1 MISARALH
9 YVFKIGNRA
18 KNIHFFR
25 EILGMKVLRH
35 EEFTEGCDAACNG
48 PYDNR
53 WSKTMIGYGPESS
66 HFVIELTYN
75 YGVKEYAL
83 GNDFVGVTIKS
94 TDIIDRA
101 VKHGYPVEKVTDETH
116 QAVLVSPDGYRV
128 FVVSESPAPGTDPVQ
143 RVALHVT
150 DLERSRRYWVETLAM
165 AQLEG
170 GGSADSKNKKLHLSY
185 DKGKFALEL
194 VQLGQGT
201 ALDRAKAYGRIAF
214 AVPYDDQPKIDQLI
228 RAANGTILTP
238 LISLDTPGKATVRVI
253 ILADPDGHEICFV
266 DEEGFSALSA
276 LDPASNGELDKYI
289 AKDPFQE
296 K

>member
-1 MISARALH
+1 MVSARALH

-35 EEFTEGCDAACNG
+35 EEFTQGCDAACNG

-83 GNDFVGVTIKS
+83 GNDFVGMTIKS

-101 VKHGYPVEKVTDETH
+101 AKHGYPVEKVTDGSH

-128 FVVSESPAPGTDPVQ
+128 FVVAETPAAGTDPVQ

-150 DLERSRRYWVETLAM
+150 DIVKSRQYWADTLAM
-165 AQLEG
+165 PLLDAGSTSDKQL
-170 GGSADSKNKKLHLSY
+170 DLSFNN
-185 DKGKFALEL
+185 GKFALEL
-194 VQLGQGT
+194 SQLEQGK

-214 AVPYDDQPKIDQLI
+214 AVPYDEQPKIDQMVQ
-228 RAANGTILTP
+228 AANGTILTP

-276 LDPASNGELDKYI
+276 LDPESNEALDKYI

>member
-1 MISARALH
+1 MASARALH

-35 EEFTEGCDAACNG
+35 EEFTQGCDAACNG

-83 GNDFVGVTIKS
+83 GNDFVGMTIKS

-101 VKHGYPVEKVTDETH
+101 TKHGYPVEKVTDGSH

-128 FVVSESPAPGTDPVQ
+128 FVVAEAPAAGTDPVQ

-150 DLERSRRYWVETLAM
+150 DIVKSRHYWADTLALPLLD
-165 AQLEG
+165 A
-170 GGSADSKNKKLHLSY
+170 GSASDKKLQLSFNN
-185 DKGKFALEL
+185 GKFALEL
-194 VQLGQGT
+194 SQLEQGK

-214 AVPYDDQPKIDQLI
+214 AVPYDEQPKIDEVI

-276 LDPASNGELDKYI
+276 LDPESNEALDKYI